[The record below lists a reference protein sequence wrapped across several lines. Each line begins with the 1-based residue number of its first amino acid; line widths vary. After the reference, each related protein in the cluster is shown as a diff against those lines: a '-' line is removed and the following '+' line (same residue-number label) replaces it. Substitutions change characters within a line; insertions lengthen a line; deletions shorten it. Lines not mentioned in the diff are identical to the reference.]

1 MQKSKINTP
10 LIHKILDK
18 LTIAI
23 EICPR
28 LCLWHSVKRSRRLA
42 VGGYSVHAPLSQE
55 HVI

>member
-10 LIHKILDK
+10 LIHKMLDK